1 MFIFKETNKYSH
13 IKCAF
18 FSRKKGISN
27 GVYKSLNCGLNSK
40 DKKSNVL
47 KNRIIALEKIGLN
60 KKNLIIPNQ
69 IHSNKIKI
77 VDENSINQNIT
88 ADGLLTKSNKIVL
101 GILTADCAPI
111 FFFDC
116 KENIISAVHAGWRG
130 AKNGIIKNTIKLML
144 ECGSKLDNII
154 SCIGPCIGKESYK
167 VNNDFFRKFI
177 IENSQNKKFFLI
189 KKNIMN
195 FNLKY
200 YIIEKIKNFGVK
212 KVLFGSFDTF
222 KDKKNF
228 FSYRRSLMSKEK
240 DYGRCLSVI
249 SINEISS
256 L

>member
-1 MFIFKETNKYSH
+1 MIIFKEINKYPH
-13 IKCAF
+13 IRCAF
-18 FSRKKGISN
+18 FSRKNGISD
-27 GVYKSLNCGLNSK
+27 GIYKSLNCGLNSK

-47 KNRIIALEKIGLN
+47 KNRIIALKKIGLN
-60 KKNLIIPNQ
+60 KKNLIIPKQ

-77 VDENSINQNIT
+77 VNENSIDQNIKT
-88 ADGLLTKSNKIVL
+88 DGLLTKSNKIVL

-111 FFFDC
+111 FFFDR
-116 KENIISAVHAGWRG
+116 KKNIISAIHAGWRG

-144 ECGSKLDNII
+144 ECGSKLNNII

-177 IENSQNKKFFLI
+177 IESSRNKEFFLI
-189 KKNIMN
+189 KKNEMN
-195 FNLKY
+195 FDLKS
-200 YIIEKIKNFGVK
+200 YIVKKIKNFGVK

-228 FSYRRSLMSKEK
+228 FSYRRSLISEDK

-249 SINEISS
+249 SINGIKK
-256 L
+256 

>member
-144 ECGSKLDNII
+144 ECGSKLDNIT

-177 IENSQNKKFFLI
+177 IENSQNKDFFLI

-195 FNLKY
+195 FLE
-200 YIIEKIKNFGVK
+200 I
-212 KVLFGSFDTF
+212 L
-222 KDKKNF
+222 
-228 FSYRRSLMSKEK
+228 
-240 DYGRCLSVI
+240 RCL
-249 SINEISS
+249 
-256 L
+256 LY

>member
-18 FSRKKGISN
+18 FSRKTGTSN
-27 GVYKSLNCGLNSK
+27 GIYKSLNCGLNTK
-40 DKKSNVL
+40 DKKRNVL
-47 KNRIIALEKIGLN
+47 KNRVIALKKINLN
-60 KKNLIIPNQ
+60 KKKLIIPNQ
-69 IHSNKIKI
+69 THSNKIEI
-77 VDENSINQNIT
+77 VNENSINKNIA

-116 KENIISAVHAGWRG
+116 KKNIISAVHAGWKG
-130 AKNGIIKNTIKLML
+130 TQNGIIQNTIKLML

-154 SCIGPCIGKESYK
+154 SCVGPCIGKESYK
-167 VNNDFFRKFI
+167 VNNDFFKKFI

-189 KKNIMN
+189 KKNMMN
-195 FNLKY
+195 FDLKF

-228 FSYRRSLMSKEK
+228 FSYRRSLISKEK

-249 SINEISS
+249 SINGIKK
-256 L
+256 

>member
-1 MFIFKETNKYSH
+1 MFIFKEINKYPH
-13 IKCAF
+13 INCAF
-18 FSRKKGISN
+18 FYRNEGIS
-27 GVYKSLNCGLNSK
+27 GGIYKSLNCGLNSK

-47 KNRIIALEKIGLN
+47 RNRTIALKRIGLN
-60 KKNLIIPNQ
+60 KKKLIIPNQ

-77 VDENSINQNIT
+77 VDENSINKTIK
-88 ADGLLTKSNKIVL
+88 ADALLTKSNKIVL

-111 FFFDC
+111 FFFDY
-116 KENIISAVHAGWRG
+116 KKNIISAVHAGWRG
-130 AKNGIIKNTIKLML
+130 AKSGIIKNTIKLML

-195 FNLKY
+195 FDLKS
-200 YIIEKIKNFGVK
+200 YIVEKIKNFGVK
-212 KVLFGSFDTF
+212 KILLGSFDTF

-228 FSYRRSLMSKEK
+228 FSYRRSLISKEK
-240 DYGRCLSVI
+240 DYGRCLSII
-249 SINEISS
+249 SLNGIKNK
-256 L
+256 

>member
-1 MFIFKETNKYSH
+1 MCTN
-13 IKCAF
+13 
-18 FSRKKGISN
+18 
-27 GVYKSLNCGLNSK
+27 
-40 DKKSNVL
+40 
-47 KNRIIALEKIGLN
+47 
-60 KKNLIIPNQ
+60 
-69 IHSNKIKI
+69 
-77 VDENSINQNIT
+77 
-88 ADGLLTKSNKIVL
+88 
-101 GILTADCAPI
+101 

-144 ECGSKLDNII
+144 ECGSKLDNIT
-154 SCIGPCIGKESYK
+154 SCIGPCIGKGSYK
-167 VNNDFFRKFI
+167 INNDFFRKFI

-189 KKNIMN
+189 KKNTMN

-200 YIIEKIKNFGVK
+200 YIVEKIKNFGVK
-212 KVLFGSFDTF
+212 KILFGSFDTF

>member
-116 KENIISAVHAGWRG
+116 KENIISAVHAGWKG

-144 ECGSKLDNII
+144 ECGSKLDNIT

-228 FSYRRSLMSKEK
+228 FSYRRSKDKKEL
-240 DYGRCLSVI
+240 DYGRCVSII
-249 SINEISS
+249 SLI
-256 L
+256 

>member
-1 MFIFKETNKYSH
+1 MFVYKEINKYPH
-13 IKCAF
+13 ITCAF
-18 FSRKKGISN
+18 FTRKKGVSN
-27 GVYKSLNCGLNSK
+27 GVYKSLNCGLNSQ

-47 KNRIIALEKIGLN
+47 KNRIIALKKIGLN

-77 VDENSINQNIT
+77 VDENSINHNII

-111 FFFDC
+111 FFFDY
-116 KENIISAVHAGWRG
+116 KENIISAVHAGWKG
-130 AKNGIIKNTIKLML
+130 ARNGIIKNTIKLML
-144 ECGSKLDNII
+144 ECGSKLNNII

-200 YIIEKIKNFGVK
+200 YIIEKIKNCGVK

-249 SINEISS
+249 SINGVKNK
-256 L
+256 

>member
-1 MFIFKETNKYSH
+1 MFVYKEINKYPH
-13 IKCAF
+13 ITCAF

-116 KENIISAVHAGWRG
+116 KENIISAVHAGWKG

-144 ECGSKLDNII
+144 ECGSKLDNIT

-177 IENSQNKKFFLI
+177 IENSQNKKFFL
-189 KKNIMN
+189 KK
-195 FNLKY
+195 
-200 YIIEKIKNFGVK
+200 
-212 KVLFGSFDTF
+212 
-222 KDKKNF
+222 
-228 FSYRRSLMSKEK
+228 
-240 DYGRCLSVI
+240 
-249 SINEISS
+249 
-256 L
+256 

>member
-1 MFIFKETNKYSH
+1 MIIFKEINKYPH
-13 IKCAF
+13 IRCAF
-18 FSRKKGISN
+18 FSRKNGISD
-27 GVYKSLNCGLNSK
+27 GIYKSLNCGLNSK

-47 KNRIIALEKIGLN
+47 KNRIIALKKIGLN
-60 KKNLIIPNQ
+60 KKNLIIPKQ

-77 VDENSINQNIT
+77 VNENSIDQNIKT
-88 ADGLLTKSNKIVL
+88 DGLLTKSNKIVL

-111 FFFDC
+111 FFFDR
-116 KENIISAVHAGWRG
+116 KKNIISAIHAGWRG

-144 ECGSKLDNII
+144 ECGSKLNNII

-177 IENSQNKKFFLI
+177 IESSRNKEFFLI
-189 KKNIMN
+189 KKNEMN
-195 FNLKY
+195 FDLKS
-200 YIIEKIKNFGVK
+200 YIVKKIKNFGVK

-228 FSYRRSLMSKEK
+228 FSYRRSLISEDK

-249 SINEISS
+249 SINGNKDK
-256 L
+256 